1 MSSSELRDYATVLAA
16 MVALLVFIL
25 NVVSQ
30 MRNRRIENITRFNQV
45 HQRLFDDNG
54 YLARN
59 LNAMASETL
68 NRDLGNADMER
79 KFHLMLLEVERLA
92 MLANNRAISRQA
104 QTYMFGFYAPR
115 ILSLLTQE
123 ERGSM
128 YWELAVGYLERI
140 AADAAYYGKLSR
152 KRREEFWR

>member
-1 MSSSELRDYATVLAA
+1 MSSSELRDYATVLTA
-16 MVALLVFIL
+16 MVALLVFVL

-59 LNAMASETL
+59 LTAMASETL
-68 NRDLGNADMER
+68 HRDHGNADMER

-92 MLANNRAISRQA
+92 MLANNRAIPRQA
-104 QTYMFGFYAPR
+104 QAYMFGFYAPR
-115 ILSLLTQE
+115 ILALLTRD

-152 KRREEFWR
+152 NRREEFWR